1 MIEDIEG
8 ATSEPTRRRHVVVL
22 SGAVATASLVLLF
35 SLVAPSEFPVTRL
48 AASPATSATAGSA
61 MWTVTGPTMFL
72 QTGPSVWAPPGVN
85 VKLVSECADGAQINS
100 PYYLV
105 FEGNGQVMTVPLDA
119 RTASSPLLAPSPLVI
134 SVDRASRTWAE
145 LVPLTV
151 SCATSTTRV
160 PRMDRR
166 R

>member
-1 MIEDIEG
+1 MIEDLEG
-8 ATSEPTRRRHVVVL
+8 AAPEPTRHWHVVVL
-22 SGAVATASLVLLF
+22 SGAVAVASLVLLF
-35 SLVAPSEFPVTRL
+35 SWVAPPEFGMNRQ
-48 AASPATSATAGSA
+48 AASPAPSASAGPAMTIVTRQPMILQSGPLDFRSGTTS
-61 MWTVTGPTMFL
+61 
-72 QTGPSVWAPPGVN
+72 PSGVN
-85 VKLVSECADGAQINS
+85 VKLVSGCADGTQINR

-119 RTASSPLLAPSPLVI
+119 SPAPSPQFI
-134 SVDRASRTWAE
+134 SVDRGSGW
-145 LVPLTV
+145 LTV

>member
-1 MIEDIEG
+1 MIEEIEG

-22 SGAVATASLVLLF
+22 SGAVAVASLLLLF
-35 SLVAPSEFPVTRL
+35 SWVAPTALVMNRQAT
-48 AASPATSATAGSA
+48 SPAPSATAGSA
-61 MWTVTGPTMFL
+61 MWIVTGPTMFL
-72 QTGPSVWAPPGVN
+72 QTGPSVWAPPAVN
-85 VKLVSECADGAQINS
+85 VKLMSECSDGAQIN

-119 RTASSPLLAPSPLVI
+119 RTAPSPLLTPSPLLI

-145 LVPLTV
+145 LVSLSV

-160 PRMDRR
+160 PRIDRGR
-166 R
+166 